1 MSFFTGG
8 GGTTAPRDPT
18 VKIGDPSRTGNIGG
32 YDAGGATGAGRHRP
46 PGAPIIGTAITRE
59 ELAAQQEA
67 AKTPA
72 PPPSTAAAASL
83 AQGGAKSAAERQRKR
98 AAAGD
103 IKVAGA
109 GKAGPLANLTPQT
122 LIGS

>member
-18 VKIGDPSRTGNIGG
+18 KRIGDQSRTGNIGG
-32 YDAGGATGAGRHRP
+32 YDAGGSTGAGRKNVNN
-46 PGAPIIGTAITRE
+46 APVVGQAMTRE
-59 ELAAQQEA
+59 EYKASQM
-67 AKTPA
+67 PA

-98 AAAGD
+98 AAAGEQL
-103 IKVAGA
+103 VAGA
-109 GKAGPLANLTPQT
+109 GKAGPLANLTPKT
-122 LIGS
+122 LIGA